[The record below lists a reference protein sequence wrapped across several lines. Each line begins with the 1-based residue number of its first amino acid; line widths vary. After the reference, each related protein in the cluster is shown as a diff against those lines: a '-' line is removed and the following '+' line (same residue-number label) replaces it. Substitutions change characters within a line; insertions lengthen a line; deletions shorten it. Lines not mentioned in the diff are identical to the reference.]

1 MREGHNTS
9 PWRSFFGLLLVVALS
24 AGAWIVLSHLRRSA
38 ALQECFASGRT
49 NCLPID
55 GTTTR

>member
-1 MREGHNTS
+1 MKEGSNIS
-9 PWRSFFGLLLVVALS
+9 PWRSLAGLLLVVALF
-24 AGAWIVLSHLRRSA
+24 AVAWIVLSHLRRSA

-55 GTTTR
+55 GTTIR

>member
-1 MREGHNTS
+1 MKEGSNIS
-9 PWRSFFGLLLVVALS
+9 PWRSLAGLLLVVALF
-24 AGAWIVLSHLRRSA
+24 AVAWIVLSHLRRSA

>member
-1 MREGHNTS
+1 MTEGHNTS
-9 PWRSFFGLLLVVALS
+9 QWRSLFGLLLVVALF

-49 NCLPID
+49 NCLPINA
-55 GTTTR
+55 TTTR